1 MISLYRDKYPDGMEM
16 MVLRSLVYFQ
26 DAEDQPN
33 PIMLVSYDWNDI
45 KKYILEETNKYIKQ
59 STT

>member
-1 MISLYRDKYPDGMEM
+1 MISLYHNKYPDGKEM

-26 DAEDQPN
+26 DAEDQSN
-33 PIMLVSYDWNDI
+33 PVMLVSYDWNDI